1 MHIGIR
7 PFFVLYIVCFVC
19 ALLGI
24 RISMP
29 PKKKMAESKGDEI
42 GLDGVDSDFS
52 VSSPLSVA
60 STVSVAPSMVM
71 TTEQLQLVL
80 ETVLGRL
87 SSPSGVA
94 GPSAPPPAPK
104 PPTIPVPRWSGEET
118 PWDYFSKYEQAQKHN
133 GVSRADWGPLLQV
146 YLSGRAQA
154 AYVQVDPTKLADY
167 ELVKETMLRALG
179 DTPEDAD
186 RTWWTLRRKKGESIG
201 AFYLR
206 MRSTAIRRFF
216 GISTR
221 EAMFDKVLLSRFM
234 ALLPSDCYEKISAR
248 NPKTAEEAAE
258 MVADLEGRETFSR
271 HYLAGD
277 TAGSHHPR
285 HHYKREQNGFS
296 NKGQGDSGSS
306 KGVVGQQGSNGSPS
320 SAPSSSNFNNLSGGQ
335 NFQEKGIKQE
345 KVEKKGRGPIVC
357 FGCGEPGHIRPNCPN
372 KIRRVRSPECAG
384 LMSVDG
390 FIEGVAV
397 SGLRVDTGAD
407 RTIVRKDLVPELAYT
422 GREVVLD
429 TWKGAQPSKHKL
441 AKVSIQ
447 VGDVTVIRNVA
458 VAESL
463 EYPALLGADLGKPLF
478 VEAMSKIFGNW
489 EEGEQGESVQDVGSG
504 NGDGSKSEAV
514 RATRAQVRKQTTE
527 QEADDLASAQSEC
540 EPRSLA
546 DVFEFSDDFFDE
558 QEGECVVTPV
568 EKCVTLPGLDSV
580 DIPLPKLKDGS
591 DRASLIAE
599 QQGDPSLT
607 RLLGLAQSR
616 EKGYAFDDG
625 VLVHYTE
632 DELAD
637 PYLRLV
643 VPKGRRQKVLELGHC
658 NLLAGHFGV
667 KKTFA
672 KIAKSFV
679 WPKMWVEVKAFVKSC
694 AGCQRAAR
702 NTGARAPL
710 HPLPIVSEPFSKV
723 AFDIVGPLPRTTTG
737 YKYLLTAM
745 CLYTKYPEAIPLKR
759 VDNES
764 VLDGFMEVF
773 ARHGFPREILTDQGS
788 VFMSKLTAQCC
799 ETFGIQQVK
808 TSPYHP
814 QSDGAL
820 ERWHACL
827 KGMFKQ
833 SGEDLKRWDRLLK
846 FVLFAYRETPHTV
859 TGYSP
864 FTLMFGREVRGPLAL
879 LRSSWAADS
888 EDPCDVGEWLVSVK
902 ARMSELSELV
912 STKERKAKLVMKRD
926 YDKSA
931 KVKTFQEGDMVL
943 VRKPV
948 LNGKLCTSWE
958 GPYEIGQQKSPVT
971 YLVKVPG
978 RPRKSKVLHCN
989 LLKKWTTPADRIHR
1003 VMVLKEEEHAE
1014 MPPSG
1019 LTLSREDF
1027 VPTAAELRQLEDVLG
1042 KYPDVLCSKPG
1053 LTDRISM
1060 SIRTGESG
1068 PARSHPYRIPPK
1080 WKEVVKEQLDSF
1092 LSLGIIRPSE
1102 SPWSSSVVTV
1112 QKKEGGVRLCI
1123 DFRAVNDI
1131 TQPDPY
1137 LMPLIDEILDSLA
1150 TAKFISKVDLNKGFH
1165 QIPISEVDIPKTAFC
1180 TPWGKF
1186 EFRVMPFGLRNGPA
1200 LFQRL
1205 MDGVLHQD
1213 KDICQV
1219 YIDDIAVYSQSWSE
1233 HCAHISKVLERLRGA
1248 GLTANVSK
1256 CQWGQTSCVFLGHV
1270 IGKGLVS
1277 PADLKV
1283 KAVRDFPTPTTKK
1296 AVRQFL
1302 GLTGYYRRFIAKYAE
1317 HTFALTEATRKSA
1330 PDCVVLS
1337 DVLLSECCYLKD
1349 VLCSLP
1355 SLTLPV
1361 PDDHFL
1367 LQTDASGVGIGAV
1380 LSVVRGEE
1388 ELPVAFFS
1396 KKLQPRERKFS
1407 ATELEG
1413 LAVVLSVTHFDAYL
1427 ITHPFVLETDHRA
1440 LVFLNTAD
1448 HKNGRL
1454 ARWAMCL
1461 QPYTFTI
1468 RYRPGSLN
1476 CNADVL
1482 SRGFQEEQS
1491 SSSPG
1496 SSDINNGGGG
1506 GGDVRRSPLII
1517 LLTWITRLCGT

>member
-1 MHIGIR
+1 
-7 PFFVLYIVCFVC
+7 
-19 ALLGI
+19 
-24 RISMP
+24 MP
-29 PKKKMAESKGDEI
+29 PKKKAAESKGEET
-42 GLDGVDSDFS
+42 GLDGLDTDFS
-52 VSSPLSVA
+52 VSSPLSAA
-60 STVSVAPSMVM
+60 STASVATSMVM
-71 TTEQLQLVL
+71 TTDQLQLVL

-87 SSPSGVA
+87 SSSSGVA

-104 PPTIPVPRWSGEET
+104 PPTIPVPKWSGEET

-133 GVSRADWGPLLQV
+133 GVSKADWGPLLQV
-146 YLSGRAQA
+146 YLAGKAQA

-167 ELVKETMLRALG
+167 DLVKETMLRALW

-186 RTWWTLRRKKGESIG
+186 RTWWTLRRRKGEVIG

-206 MRSTAIRRFF
+206 MRATAIRRFF

-234 ALLPSDCYEKISAR
+234 ALLPSECYEKISAR
-248 NPKTAEEAAE
+248 NPKTAEEAAG
-258 MVADLEGRETFSR
+258 MVADLEGRESFSR

-277 TAGSHHPR
+277 TASSHHPR
-285 HHYKREQNGFS
+285 HHFKREQNGFP
-296 NKGQGDSGSS
+296 NKVQGDSGGP
-306 KGVVGQQGSNGSPS
+306 KPVVGQQGSNGIPS
-320 SAPSSSNFNNLSGGQ
+320 SAPSSNNFNNLSGGQ

-357 FGCGEPGHIRPNCPN
+357 YCCGEPGHIRPNCPN
-372 KIRRVRSPECAG
+372 KIRRVRSPECAE

-390 FIEGVAV
+390 LIEGVAV

-441 AKVSIQ
+441 ANVSIQ
-447 VGDVTVIRNVA
+447 VGDVTVSRNVA
-458 VAESL
+458 VAENL

-489 EEGEQGESVQDVGSG
+489 EEEKDSAVVEEEKV
-504 NGDGSKSEAV
+504 EAV
-514 RATRAQVRKQTTE
+514 RATRAQVKKQVE
-527 QEADDLASAQSEC
+527 EEVADDLASAQAEC
-540 EPRSLA
+540 KPLPLA
-546 DVFEFSDDFFDE
+546 EVFDFPDSYFEDD
-558 QEGECVVTPV
+558 CVVTPV
-568 EKCVTLPGLDSV
+568 EECVTLPGLSSV
-580 DIPLPKLKDGS
+580 HIPLPDLSGES
-591 DRASLIAE
+591 GRASLIVE
-599 QQGDPSLT
+599 QQGDPSLE
-607 RLLGLAQSR
+607 RLMGLAEKR
-616 EKGYAFDDG
+616 ERGYAFDEG

-637 PYLRLV
+637 PYTRLV
-643 VPKGRRQKVLELGHC
+643 VPKGRRQRVLELGHC

-679 WPKMWVEVKAFVKSC
+679 WPKMWIEVKAFVKSC

-702 NTGARAPL
+702 NNMAKAPL
-710 HPLPIVSEPFSKV
+710 HPLPVVSEPFSKV
-723 AFDIVGPLPRTTTG
+723 AIDIVGPLPRSTSG
-737 YKYLLTAM
+737 YKYLLTFM

-759 VDNES
+759 VDNIT
-764 VLDGFMEVF
+764 VLEGFIEVF
-773 ARHGFPREILTDQGS
+773 SRHGFPREILTDQGS
-788 VFMSKLTAQCC
+788 VFMSRLTAQCC
-799 ETFGIQQVK
+799 ETFGVK
-808 TSPYHP
+808 KVRTSPYHP

-827 KGMFKQ
+827 KGMFRR
-833 SGEDLKRWDRLLK
+833 SGEDLKSWDSLLK
-846 FVLFAYRETPHTV
+846 FVLFAYRDTPHIV

-879 LRSSWAADS
+879 LRSSWAEDS
-888 EDPCDVGEWLVSVK
+888 EDPCDVGEWLVNVK
-902 ARMSELSELV
+902 ARMSEMSELV
-912 STKERKAKLVMKRD
+912 SMREVKAKSKMKEY
-926 YDKSA
+926 YDKTAS
-931 KVKTFQEGDMVL
+931 VKEFVSGDMVL
-943 VRKPV
+943 VRKPI
-948 LNGKLCTSWE
+948 LRGKLCPTWE
-958 GPYEIGQQKSPVT
+958 GPYEIEQQKSPVT

-978 RPRKSKVLHCN
+978 RPSKSKVLHCN
-989 LLKKWTTPADRIHR
+989 LLKKWTTPMERIHR
-1003 VMVLKEEEHAE
+1003 VMVLREEESAE
-1014 MPPSG
+1014 TPPSG
-1019 LTLSREDF
+1019 LILSREDF
-1027 VPTAAELRQLEDVLG
+1027 VPSAAELKQLEEVLTQF
-1042 KYPDVLCSKPG
+1042 PDVLCSKPG
-1053 LTDRISM
+1053 LTDKISM
-1060 SIRTGESG
+1060 AIRTGDSE
-1068 PARSHPYRIPPK
+1068 PVRSHPYRIPPK
-1080 WKEVVKEQLDSF
+1080 WKEEVKEQLDTF

-1123 DFRAVNDI
+1123 DFRAVNNV

-1150 TAKFISKVDLNKGFH
+1150 TAKFISKIDLTKGFH
-1165 QIPISEVDIPKTAFC
+1165 QIPIAEVDIPKTAFC

-1186 EFRVMPFGLRNGPA
+1186 EFLVMPFGLRNGPA

-1219 YIDDIAVYSQSWSE
+1219 YIDDIAVHSQSWSE
-1233 HCAHISKVLERLRGA
+1233 HCAHIARVLVRLRGA

-1270 IGKGLVS
+1270 IGRGLVS
-1277 PADLKV
+1277 PADLKI
-1283 KAVRDFPTPTTKK
+1283 KAVREFPLPKTKK

-1302 GLTGYYRRFIAKYAE
+1302 GLTGYYRRFIAQYAE
-1317 HTFALTEATRKSA
+1317 HTFELTEATKKSA
-1330 PDCVVLS
+1330 PDCVI
-1337 DVLLSECCYLKD
+1337 LSELLLAECSYLKD
-1349 VLCSLP
+1349 MLCSLP

-1361 PDDHFL
+1361 PEDQFL

-1380 LSVVRGEE
+1380 LSVVRGEK

-1407 ATELEG
+1407 GSELER

-1427 ITHPFVLETDHRA
+1427 ITHPFILETDHRA
-1440 LVFLNTAD
+1440 LVYLMTAD

-1454 ARWAMCL
+1454 ARWAMRL
-1461 QPYTFTI
+1461 QPYTFSI
-1468 RYRPGSLN
+1468 RYKPGSQN

-1482 SRGFQEEQS
+1482 SRGFSEEKDSTLPLQTEK
-1491 SSSPG
+1491 
-1496 SSDINNGGGG
+1496 GGG
-1506 GGDVRRSPLII
+1506 GGDVRRTLPSSSPPNMSSRGRTTAEAEPLIEN
-1517 LLTWITRLCGT
+1517 